1 MVDVNPVCDQ
11 VSKDSELNQDDLRCE
26 LAKLRQ
32 QLEEEKSA
40 SKQAAEY
47 GLSLLEEF
55 KKIQT
60 RNYELEDE
68 IQNWKIQLDNANLVI
83 TYLSLLNYSF
93 FQKTYK
99 IFN

>member
-1 MVDVNPVCDQ
+1 MVDVNPICDQ
-11 VSKDSELNQDDLRCE
+11 ISTDSELNHDDLRCE

-68 IQNWKIQLDNANLVI
+68 IQNWKTQLENANLVNI
-83 TYLSLLNYSF
+83 LSI
-93 FQKTYK
+93 K
-99 IFN
+99 IYIDH